1 MFWISFIQG
10 GLREMNEL
18 KREFVLALFKE
29 FLDSLGY
36 KEETIHTRIEE
47 AKYFFDYLKE
57 YKQTEDLK
65 GVNEQD
71 VIDYLKYLKET
82 VSPRTR
88 KPYAHATCLHKI
100 SAVRLLFKSLVFNE
114 FLPVNPARDI
124 KLKERR
130 AESERNILTRD
141 EMNDFLDR
149 IDVKASYGLRNRA
162 MFELMYSSGLR
173 SRDAANLDVGDI
185 DFDRRL
191 IVVRKSKFDKD
202 RVVPISDVASKYL
215 KEYLAGVTDRDRP
228 VFLSRYKRRLASGS
242 IGDRFRTLMQRFKME
257 KERVSLHSVRH
268 STATHLLEAGAD
280 IRYVQELLG
289 HESIETTVKYTHV
302 LYDTL
307 RRIYRSYHPFEN
319 AFFREVD
326 EEYLKRLD
334 TFSTHLKKVKEH
346 NRRPEIK
353 AGKRRK
359 K

>member
-1 MFWISFIQG
+1 MFWTGFIQG
-10 GLREMNEL
+10 GLRGMNEL
-18 KREFVLALFKE
+18 KREYVLVLFKE

-36 KEETIHTRIEE
+36 KEDTIHTRIEE
-47 AKYFFDYLKE
+47 TKYFFEYLKE

-65 GVNEQD
+65 GIKEQD
-71 VIDYLKYLKET
+71 VIDYLKYLKEA
-82 VSPRTR
+82 VSPRTG

-100 SAVRLLFKSLVFNE
+100 SMVRLLFKSLVFNE
-114 FLPVNPARDI
+114 LLPVNPARDI

-149 IDVKASYGLRNRA
+149 IDVDKPYGLRDRA
-162 MFELMYSSGLR
+162 MFELMYSSALR
-173 SRDAANLDVGDI
+173 RGDASNLDVGDI
-185 DFDRRL
+185 NFDRRL
-191 IVVRKSKFDKD
+191 ILVRKGKFDKD
-202 RVVPISDVASKYL
+202 RVVPISDVAAKYL
-215 KEYLAGVTDRDRP
+215 KEYLAGVIDRDRP
-228 VFLSRYKRRLASGS
+228 VFLSQYKRRLASGS
-242 IGDRFRTLMQRFKME
+242 IGNRFKDLLKKFKME

-289 HESIETTVKYTHV
+289 HESIETTVKYTHA

-326 EEYLKRLD
+326 EEYLQRLD
-334 TFSTHLKKVKEH
+334 TFYVHLKKVKER
-346 NRRPEIK
+346 NRRPEVK

-359 K
+359 G